1 MELNILSFLYLFL
14 RLAPFILVSFFTFA
28 SILNNDFK
36 GIIYLIGVLV
46 ACFITIVSSKILSN
60 FDIFKTI
67 PNIAEC
73 NIITLN
79 NQSISSL
86 PLGATIISYSM
97 FYILYNVILGNV
109 SMYSNIPSIVF
120 FTLLIA
126 SDGAFNIYNNCYGS
140 STIINYILSVVIGFG
155 IGMGWASI
163 ISKNSKNLTY
173 MTGVDSNE
181 ICSKP
186 SNQTFKCK
194 VYKNGNLIN

>member
-46 ACFITIVSSKILSN
+46 ACFITIVCSKLLSN
-60 FDIFKTI
+60 FGMINIT

-79 NQSISSL
+79 NQLISSL
-86 PLGATIISYSM
+86 PLGATVISYSM
-97 FYILYNVILGNV
+97 FYILYNVIFGNV
-109 SMYSNIPSIVF
+109 PVYNNIPSIIF

-126 SDGAFNIYNNCYGS
+126 SDGLFNVYNKCYGNWS
-140 STIINYILSVVIGFG
+140 IPNYIISIGIGVG
-155 IGMGWASI
+155 IGMGWAAI
-163 ISKNSKNLTY
+163 ISKNGKNLTY
-173 MTGVDSNE
+173 MTGVNSNE
-181 ICSKP
+181 ICSKA

-194 VYKNGNLIN
+194 VYKNGNLIS